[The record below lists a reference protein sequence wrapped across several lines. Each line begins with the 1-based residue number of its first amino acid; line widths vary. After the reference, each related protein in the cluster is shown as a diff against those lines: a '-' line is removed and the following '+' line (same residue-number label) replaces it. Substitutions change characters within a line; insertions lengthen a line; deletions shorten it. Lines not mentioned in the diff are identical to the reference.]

1 MIAAVGS
8 QSAAEEAASDLE
20 AVTARTLGESYTID
34 DSLLQYS
41 SGLLLRQDV
50 VDETTLEEDLSQ
62 QIGLVTQAYSLYV
75 DGELVGAT
83 PYEGALEELL
93 SQLQSST
100 AERTPSPANL
110 RRMWRSS
117 RSTCPRKGDEPG
129 VSGGAAVQHEDR

>member
-1 MIAAVGS
+1 MPLWAP

-41 SGLLLRQDV
+41 SGLLRQDV

-83 PYEGALEELL
+83 PMRAHWRAAEPAPEQHRGREHHLL
-93 SQLQSST
+93 RICGGCGDQ
-100 AERTPSPANL
+100 AGVRAHG
-110 RRMWRSS
+110 
-117 RSTCPRKGDEPG
+117 KGDEPG

>member
-1 MIAAVGS
+1 MPLWAP

-20 AVTARTLGESYTID
+20 AVTARTLGRATPSTTP
-34 DSLLQYS
+34 LLQYS

-83 PYEGALEELL
+83 PMRAH
-93 SQLQSST
+93 
-100 AERTPSPANL
+100 
-110 RRMWRSS
+110 WRS
-117 RSTCPRKGDEPG
+117 C
-129 VSGGAAVQHEDR
+129 

>member
-1 MIAAVGS
+1 M
-8 QSAAEEAASDLE
+8 
-20 AVTARTLGESYTID
+20 
-34 DSLLQYS
+34 
-41 SGLLLRQDV
+41 

-100 AERTPSPANL
+100 ADENTISL
-110 RRMWRSS
+110 RICGGCGDQAGVRAHG
-117 RSTCPRKGDEPG
+117 KGDEPG